1 MFILYPLLIAIA
13 MATVTGVR
21 PDRLADLRLRWWGLA
36 LAGLLVQ
43 VALFSP
49 AAATLTSIGPVIYV
63 VSTGAV
69 LVTVLANLR
78 RPGIALVAIGAVLN
92 LSAIAANGGYM
103 PTTAAALRAAGL
115 DPSPGYSN
123 SVELERPRLA
133 PLTDVFAIPAA
144 VPLANV
150 FSIGDVC
157 IGLGIGWLAFT
168 TMRRRPEDA
177 DESHPP
183 SMRAEY

>member
-1 MFILYPLLIAIA
+1 VFILYPLLLAILLA
-13 MATVTGVR
+13 ALTGGR

-49 AAATLTSIGPVIYV
+49 VATALAGMGPVIYV
-63 VSTGAV
+63 VSTAAV

-78 RPGIALVAIGAVLN
+78 RPGLALVAVGAALN
-92 LSAIAANGGYM
+92 LAAILANGGYM
-103 PTTAAALRAAGL
+103 PTTPAAMRAAGL
-115 DPSPGYSN
+115 GPADGYSN
-123 SVELERPRLA
+123 SVESAQPHLA
-133 PLTDVFAIPAA
+133 PLTDVFAIPDA
-144 VPLANV
+144 VPFANV

-157 IGLGIGWLAFT
+157 IGLGIGWLAYS

-183 SMRAEY
+183 SMGVEY